1 MCIREKTASSTNGAG
16 KHGFQRARM
25 KLHLC
30 LSPRTKTNCRW
41 IEDLSIRPEI
51 PKLLEEKVENTPRP
65 VGTDNDFLY
74 RTPVVQKIRSEND
87 KWDLL

>member
-1 MCIREKTASSTNGAG
+1 
-16 KHGFQRARM
+16 M

-30 LSPRTKTNCRW
+30 LSPKPKINCRR

-51 PKLLEEKVENTPRP
+51 PKLLEEKVEDTPQL
-65 VGTDNDFLY
+65 VGIDNDFLY
-74 RTPVVQKIRSEND
+74 RTPVVQKVRSKND

>member
-1 MCIREKTASSTNGAG
+1 M
-16 KHGFQRARM
+16 
-25 KLHLC
+25 
-30 LSPRTKTNCRW
+30 
-41 IEDLSIRPEI
+41 EDLSIRPEI
-51 PKLLEEKVENTPRP
+51 PKLLEEKVGNTPRL